1 MSTFIMLTRLS
12 HEGLKS
18 PRSLETLGKAVS
30 QRIKSEC
37 PDVEWIASYAVLGP
51 ADYVDVFSAPNIET
65 ATKVATI
72 VRTFGHA
79 TTEVW
84 GATPWKE
91 FLGMVR
97 DLPPAEFLM
106 EGR

>member
-1 MSTFIMLTRLS
+1 
-12 HEGLKS
+12 
-18 PRSLETLGKAVS
+18 VS
-30 QRIKSEC
+30 QRIKTEC
-37 PDVEWIASYAVLGP
+37 PDVEWIGSYAVLGP
-51 ADYVDVFSAPNIET
+51 TDYVDIFSAPNIET

-79 TTEVW
+79 TTEIW

-91 FLGMVR
+91 FLGIVR

-106 EGR
+106 ESR

>member
-18 PRSLETLGKAVS
+18 PRTLEALGRAVS
-30 QRIKSEC
+30 DRIRSEC
-37 PDVEWIASYAVLGP
+37 PDVAWIGSYAVLGP
-51 ADYVDVFSAPNIET
+51 ADYVDIFTAPNIET

-79 TTEVW
+79 STEVW

-91 FLGMVR
+91 FLGLVR
-97 DLPPAEFLM
+97 DLPPGEFLM
-106 EGR
+106 ESR

>member
-12 HEGLKS
+12 HEGIKS
-18 PRSLETLGKAVS
+18 PRMLETLGVTVS

-37 PDVEWIASYAVLGP
+37 PDVEWVDSYAVLGP
-51 ADYVDVFSAPNIET
+51 ADYLDIFTAPNLET
-65 ATKVATI
+65 AMKVSTI

-91 FLGMVR
+91 FLGLVR

-106 EGR
+106 ETR

>member
-12 HEGLKS
+12 HESLKS
-18 PRSLETLGKAVS
+18 PRSLETLENAVS

-37 PDVEWIASYAVLGP
+37 PDVAWIASYAVLGP
-51 ADYVDVFSAPNIET
+51 ADYVDVFSAPSVET

-79 TTEVW
+79 TTEIW

-91 FLGMVR
+91 FVGLVR
-97 DLPPAEFLM
+97 NLPPGEFLM
-106 EGR
+106 ESH

>member
-18 PRSLETLGKAVS
+18 PRALETLGKAVS

-51 ADYVDVFSAPNIET
+51 ADYLDVFSAPNIET

-84 GATPWKE
+84 GATPWKD

-106 EGR
+106 ENR

>member
-1 MSTFIMLTRLS
+1 MATFIMLTRLS

-18 PRSLETLGKAVS
+18 PGSLADLSHEVMEHIRKNCPEVVW
-30 QRIKSEC
+30 KS
-37 PDVEWIASYAVLGP
+37 SYVVLGP
-51 ADYVDVFSAPNIET
+51 ADYLDIFTAPDIET

-84 GATPWKE
+84 AVTEWEKFTG
-91 FLGMVR
+91 LLR
-97 DLPPAEFLM
+97 SLPPRLVAS
-106 EGR
+106 